1 VITDKGYCFCNDCI
15 PYMHIAYREDG
26 VGSVTVSVCC
36 SDGVGGVAVSV
47 V

>member
-1 VITDKGYCFCNDCI
+1 
-15 PYMHIAYREDG
+15 MHIAYREDG

-47 V
+47 VWRCPSVGML